1 MKIIKANML
10 KIALQLEARAKSRE
24 IRITAKQ
31 EVWLVPSWQ
40 ARFVGKQSW
49 KVIPEC
55 QAIDL

>member
-1 MKIIKANML
+1 ML

-24 IRITAKQ
+24 IGITAKQ
-31 EVWLVPSWQ
+31 EVWPVPSWQ

-55 QAIDL
+55 QARDL